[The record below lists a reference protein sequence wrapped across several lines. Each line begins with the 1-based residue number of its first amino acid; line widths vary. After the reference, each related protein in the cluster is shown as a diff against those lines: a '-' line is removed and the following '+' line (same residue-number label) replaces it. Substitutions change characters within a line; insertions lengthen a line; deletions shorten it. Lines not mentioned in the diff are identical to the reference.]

1 MIPDISH
8 LKVYFDVRA
17 VGRLAMGKD
26 RVGLFEY
33 DTEWLQDGFSI
44 SPFQLPLES
53 GLFTSQK
60 EPFDGLFGVFND
72 SLPDG
77 WGNLLIDRW
86 LKENGIE
93 PGRISWVERLAIVGN
108 SGMGALSYQP
118 EIHQHTDSEE
128 KALGFYADEVNKI
141 LNEEEVDSLDHWVER
156 AGSPGGARPK
166 ILLNIDG
173 IDWLI
178 KFGAQNDPKD
188 IGEIEFNYSKTAK
201 LAGVIMPDTR
211 LFENIWFGTAR
222 FDRDFGKRLHMITA
236 AGLLQASHRF
246 PSLDY
251 IELMKATLYFTRSVS
266 EVEKFYRLMVFNV
279 LTYNRDDHAKNFSFI
294 YKNGEWMLSPAY
306 DLVYSIGFNGNHSTT
321 INGKGN
327 PTIKDIIVAG
337 EKAGLSRNN
346 CEDILQEVKI
356 ATSELVKMICE
367 RFKVK
372 RIV

>member
-1 MIPDISH
+1 MATGWIFNITVSTSLGVWTFHIS
-8 LKVYFDVRA
+8 KRA
-17 VGRLAMGKD
+17 
-26 RVGLFEY
+26 
-33 DTEWLQDGFSI
+33 
-44 SPFQLPLES
+44 
-53 GLFTSQK
+53 
-60 EPFDGLFGVFND
+60 FDGLFGVFND